1 MWLLSGF
8 GDRKQYNTI
17 SANTCP
23 HEEILYSLER
33 HRLCEFNAIL
43 MGQNYKHLTEL
54 HPSSLSYLW
63 AVGIWVIV
71 KVGHPTG
78 PIKISKNVIVLVEV
92 FSDCAFIWEKL
103 CDELMKI
110 YMIKSVL
117 LLKNPISVSSPPIWK
132 W

>member
-1 MWLLSGF
+1 M
-8 GDRKQYNTI
+8 
-17 SANTCP
+17 
-23 HEEILYSLER
+23 
-33 HRLCEFNAIL
+33 
-43 MGQNYKHLTEL
+43 
-54 HPSSLSYLW
+54 
-63 AVGIWVIV
+63 GIWVIV

-78 PIKISKNVIVLVEV
+78 PIKILKNVIVLMEV

>member
-1 MWLLSGF
+1 
-8 GDRKQYNTI
+8 
-17 SANTCP
+17 
-23 HEEILYSLER
+23 
-33 HRLCEFNAIL
+33 

-54 HPSSLSYLW
+54 HSCTLTSLSYLW

-71 KVGHPTG
+71 KVRHPTG
-78 PIKISKNVIVLVEV
+78 PIKILKNVIVLMEV

-117 LLKNPISVSSPPIWK
+117 LLKNPCQFSTNLEMVNCELGPTFGAEFQDMWK
-132 W
+132 TS

>member
-1 MWLLSGF
+1 MRVQCNFNGAKLKTS
-8 GDRKQYNTI
+8 DRVAPFT
-17 SANTCP
+17 
-23 HEEILYSLER
+23 
-33 HRLCEFNAIL
+33 
-43 MGQNYKHLTEL
+43 
-54 HPSSLSYLW
+54 SLSYLW

-78 PIKISKNVIVLVEV
+78 PIKISKNVIVLMEV

-110 YMIKSVL
+110 YMIKSIL

>member
-1 MWLLSGF
+1 M
-8 GDRKQYNTI
+8 I
-17 SANTCP
+17 SANMRP

-33 HRLCEFNAIL
+33 HHLCEFNAIL
-43 MGQNYKHLTEL
+43 MGQNYKHLTKL
-54 HPSSLSYLW
+54 HPSSYLW

-78 PIKISKNVIVLVEV
+78 PTKILKNLIVLVEV

-110 YMIKSVL
+110 YMMKSIL
-117 LLKNPISVSSPPIWK
+117 LLKNPISVSSPSTCFPCILK
-132 W
+132 LGS